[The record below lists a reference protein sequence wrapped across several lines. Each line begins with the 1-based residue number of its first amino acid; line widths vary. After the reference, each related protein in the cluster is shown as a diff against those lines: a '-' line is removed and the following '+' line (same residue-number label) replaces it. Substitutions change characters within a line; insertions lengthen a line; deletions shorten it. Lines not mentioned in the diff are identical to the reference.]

1 MAGWF
6 RGIGETIGRLFG
18 GGEADGDD
26 DARPSAGAPVAPRPA
41 HGPRDPVTGLL
52 DHDGFAGAMGA
63 RAAPGGAERRRA
75 RVEQDALLRLDI
87 DLEPGVEAGAPTPD
101 AVLAEVSRRL
111 NRLMREDDLVARWGG
126 ERFVVYIRNAPLEA
140 LPALVGR
147 VLGGIESRPV
157 EAGDASLRLSASVGL
172 VPLPLRPLPE
182 AAFGWEQ
189 ALAAADQALALSKER
204 GSHRAHVLLA
214 ADLREPEAVGLL
226 VHDLGEAA
234 RRRWVEL
241 REVLGPAA
249 RQAG

>member
-6 RGIGETIGRLFG
+6 RSVSEAIGRVFG
-18 GGEADGDD
+18 GAAAD
-26 DARPSAGAPVAPRPA
+26 DAPRASARSAGDPA
-41 HGPRDPVTGLL
+41 GDPAAHPRDPVTGLL
-52 DHDGFAGAMGA
+52 DHDGFTGAMDARGGAGAG
-63 RAAPGGAERRRA
+63 ERRRG
-75 RVEQDALLRLDI
+75 RGGQDALLRLDV
-87 DLEPGVEAGAPTPD
+87 DLEPGVDAGAPALD

-157 EAGDASLRLSASVGL
+157 QAGEASLRLAASVGL

-189 ALAAADQALALSKER
+189 ALATADQALMLSKAR
-204 GSHRAHVLLA
+204 GAHRAHVLLSV
-214 ADLREPEAVGLL
+214 DPRDPEAMGLL
-226 VHDLGEAA
+226 VHDLGEAS

-249 RQAG
+249 RPAG

>member
-6 RGIGETIGRLFG
+6 RGVSEAIGRLFG
-18 GGEADGDD
+18 GGEAE
-26 DARPSAGAPVAPRPA
+26 DAARADAAAPPA
-41 HGPRDPVTGLL
+41 RRIDAGPRDPVTGLL
-52 DHDGFAGAMGA
+52 DHEGFAGAMGA
-63 RAAPGGAERRRA
+63 RAAPAGADRRRA
-75 RVEQDALLRLDI
+75 RAEQDALLRLDI

-157 EAGDASLRLSASVGL
+157 EAGEASLRLSASVGL

-189 ALAAADQALALSKER
+189 ALAAADQALALSKAR

>member
-6 RGIGETIGRLFG
+6 RGVSEAIGRLFG
-18 GGEADGDD
+18 GGEAEDAARAD
-26 DARPSAGAPVAPRPA
+26 DAAPPA
-41 HGPRDPVTGLL
+41 RRIDAGPRDPVTGLL
-52 DHDGFAGAMGA
+52 DHEGFAGAMGA
-63 RAAPGGAERRRA
+63 RAAPAGAERRRA
-75 RVEQDALLRLDI
+75 RAEQDALLRLDI